1 MFIFNVEIPGML
13 NLSFFV
19 MFEVFLSQAKF
30 TPGTRLLLTAEAA
43 WQLHLWALTKP
54 QFAVTHIQAS
64 NTKIYSKL
72 LPTDFSA
79 SCFGMCNTRCLT
91 HGWKAGQWR
100 QHPHAWGCCTD
111 FFSRSHILCVHP
123 SSSPLEVPA
132 WEIWCSWRSISST
145 AWQQT
150 SRFTSAQVDL
160 SPSGNTG
167 LAGFGLCPSVVLW
180 KNKATEGLTTFRI
193 PREAVHWPLGILTLY
208 CINLAGNMWNEGSKK

>member
-1 MFIFNVEIPGML
+1 ML

-64 NTKIYSKL
+64 NTKIYSKR

-111 FFSRSHILCVHP
+111 FFPGATFYVCIPHLAHWKSQHEKSGAPEDQYHV
-123 SSSPLEVPA
+123 VQG
-132 WEIWCSWRSISST
+132 T

-208 CINLAGNMWNEGSKK
+208 CINLAGNM